1 MHRAEWRLLP
11 GKAAERL
18 SVHYQLDCDYGTPL
32 IAIFR
37 ESDGNEPI
45 YLCESH
51 VAEVQR
57 LGKKCA
63 KDRHT
68 EAQPDETP
76 DRIKREDRISGA
88 EVAAATRIAAPS
100 TITSAS
106 PSPSGSAPSALGSV
120 IAAKPGRAAK
130 GPPARGRARNLT
142 YGDSAKALVDEAIWN
157 LEPGDYDVYS
167 RGLQSGKSAME
178 AAQSAGGQLAIMHRK
193 VGEYTRALEAL
204 LAESK
209 SMINPI
215 EVINRP
221 LEHATLELIDKD
233 EISDAK
239 KDAAI
244 EQLGAFQESLNRGL
258 NEQITP
264 LHAFRMACSLGDS
277 ANWGATSKLSDELKP
292 AYGTVYANL
301 RDAMIAAVPGALGLF
316 ERLAN
321 LCVAKAELET
331 AHQPNLLHNSETV
344 STTA

>member
-1 MHRAEWRLLP
+1 
-11 GKAAERL
+11 
-18 SVHYQLDCDYGTPL
+18 
-32 IAIFR
+32 
-37 ESDGNEPI
+37 
-45 YLCESH
+45 
-51 VAEVQR
+51 VQR

-76 DRIKREDRISGA
+76 DRIKREDRIRGA
-88 EVAAATRIAAPS
+88 EVTTATGIATPS

-106 PSPSGSAPSALGSV
+106 GSAPSAMGSV

-130 GPPARGRARNLT
+130 DPPARGRARDLT

-167 RGLQSGKSAME
+167 SGLQSGKSAME

-209 SMINPI
+209 SIIKPI
-215 EVINRP
+215 DVINRP
-221 LEHATLELIDKD
+221 LEHATLELIDKN
-233 EISDAK
+233 EISEAK

-244 EQLGAFQESLNRGL
+244 EQLGALQESLNREL

-264 LHAFRMACSLGDS
+264 LRAFRMACSLGDG

-292 AYGTVYANL
+292 AYGTVYTNL

>member
-57 LGKKCA
+57 LGRKCA

-68 EAQPDETP
+68 EAQPAETP
-76 DRIKREDRISGA
+76 DRIKRKDRIRGA
-88 EVAAATRIAAPS
+88 EVATATGIATPS

-106 PSPSGSAPSALGSV
+106 GSAPSAMGSV

-130 GPPARGRARNLT
+130 DPPTRGRARDLT

-167 RGLQSGKSAME
+167 SGLQSGKSAME

-209 SMINPI
+209 SIIKPI
-215 EVINRP
+215 DVINRP

-244 EQLGAFQESLNRGL
+244 EQLGAFQESLNLGL

-264 LHAFRMACSLGDS
+264 LRAFRMACSLGDG

-292 AYGTVYANL
+292 GYGAVYANL

>member
-57 LGKKCA
+57 LDRKCA

-68 EAQPDETP
+68 EAQPAETP
-76 DRIKREDRISGA
+76 DRIKREDRIIGA
-88 EVAAATRIAAPS
+88 EVATATGIATPS

-106 PSPSGSAPSALGSV
+106 ASGSAPSAMGSV
-120 IAAKPGRAAK
+120 IAAKPGRLAK
-130 GPPARGRARNLT
+130 DPPARGRARDLT

-167 RGLQSGKSAME
+167 SGLQSGKSAME

-209 SMINPI
+209 SIIKPI
-215 EVINRP
+215 DVINRP

-244 EQLGAFQESLNRGL
+244 DQLGAFQESLNLGL

-264 LHAFRMACSLGDS
+264 LRAFRMACSLGDG

-292 AYGTVYANL
+292 AYGTVYTNL

-321 LCVAKAELET
+321 LCVAKAELEA
-331 AHQPNLLHNSETV
+331 AHQPNLLHNPETV